1 MRRYLILILL
11 GCFCS
16 TVLLALPHER
26 TKIGAQVFIEPGQS
40 HERIEKWFELLEK
53 SGMNVCRIRLFE
65 GHMKRSDGTYD
76 FSLYD
81 SAFNSAAAHGV
92 KIFATLF
99 PDEASGALGGSKFP
113 ESKEQ
118 LKRISAYIQQ
128 VVSHFKDHPAMDSW
142 VLQNE
147 PGGGMI
153 WSDLAK
159 EKQAE
164 WYANKRTD
172 YDNGYVKASLDKELF
187 IRDYTTWF
195 LQWIAGEVRKYDQ
208 KGETH
213 LNNHLLFDN
222 LWQYNFPEWMPFLSH
237 LGASIHPSWHL
248 GMFKQEDYTMAIGAN
263 CDIIRG
269 GAGNK
274 PFWVTELQGGNN
286 TFSGFYPLCPTTN
299 QIEQWLWTSIATGAD
314 GVIFWT
320 LNARATGGE
329 AGEWAMLT
337 MQDEPSE
344 RLIKSSEVIQ
354 CIEHEK
360 NFFDEANPMGS
371 DITLLYNPES
381 MISLDLLTFESEGPK
396 YDGRKSNA
404 HIKELVEMYRTFL
417 ENGIP
422 VQIKPLNG
430 FDWTAKRHSK
440 AIVLLPNMLS
450 IPSIYWDKL
459 SKFVEQGNKAIL
471 TGLSGYFDE
480 NMHAVFQ
487 TSEPLKAMLGASVAE
502 YKVVSE
508 NFELKLDEPNLSLPS
523 HLWRGELKN
532 YSAKT
537 IGQVDNYV
545 TATRNIYGKG
555 ESVFIPS
562 CIGLGAFAKGN
573 TQLADWL
580 LHETKSVVESLPVY
594 LSGHKPGILL
604 RTMVNGGRYATVLM
618 NTTNT
623 KEKIAMNGLKGKKG
637 RLVYGSCPN
646 TWKGE
651 PQLELAAS
659 ETLVILWE

>member
-1 MRRYLILILL
+1 MKRYLILIVL
-11 GCFCS
+11 GCFYS
-16 TVLLALPHER
+16 TVLLAQSRER
-26 TKIGAQVFIEPGQS
+26 TRIGAQVFIEPGQTP
-40 HERIEKWFELLEK
+40 ERIEKWFEQLEK

-81 SAFNSAAAHGV
+81 SAFNSAAKHGI

-113 ESKEQ
+113 ENKVQ
-118 LKRISAYIQQ
+118 LKNISSYIQQ

-159 EKQAE
+159 EKQNE
-164 WYANKRTD
+164 WSDNKRNN
-172 YDNGYVKASLDKELF
+172 YNNGYVKASLDKELF

-195 LQWIAGEVRKYDQ
+195 LQWIAQEVRKCD
-208 KGETH
+208 KKNGTH

-248 GMFKQEDYTMAIGAN
+248 GMFKPEDYTMAIGAN

-269 GAGNK
+269 GAGDK

-354 CIEHEK
+354 CIEREK
-360 NFFDEANPMGS
+360 NFFEKAKPMVS

-381 MISLDLLTFESEGPK
+381 MISLDLLTFDSEGPI
-396 YDGRKSNA
+396 YAGRKSNA
-404 HIKELVEMYRTFL
+404 HIKELVEIYRTFL
-417 ENGIP
+417 ECGIP
-422 VQIKPLNG
+422 VQIKPMNG
-430 FDWTAKRHSK
+430 FDWTGDGSSK

-450 IPSIYWDKL
+450 IPSAYWEVL
-459 SKFVEQGNKAIL
+459 SLFVARGNKVIL

-480 NMHAVFQ
+480 NMHALFQ
-487 TSEPLKAMLGASVAE
+487 TSEPLKPLLGASVAE
-502 YKVVSE
+502 YKVVSD
-508 NFELKLDEPNLSLPS
+508 NFALKLEDPNLSLPA

-532 YSAKT
+532 YKAKA
-537 IGQVDNYV
+537 IGRVGNYV
-545 TATRNIYGKG
+545 IASRNTYGKG

-562 CIGLGAFAKGN
+562 CIGLGAFEKGN
-573 TQLADWL
+573 ASLANWL
-580 LHETKSVVESLPVY
+580 LYETMSALDSLPIY
-594 LSGHKPGILL
+594 ISSHKPGILL
-604 RTMVNGGRYATVLM
+604 RTMVDNNRYATILI

-623 KEKIAMNGLKGKKG
+623 QENVSLGGLKGKKG
-637 RLVYGSCPN
+637 RLIYGTRSS
-646 TWKGE
+646 TWKGDT
-651 PQLELAAS
+651 QLELAAN
-659 ETLVILWE
+659 ETLVLLWE